1 VNGGGG
7 RKPNNFSQTLPDQH
21 GDELAVMQSD
31 RQEED
36 EEGEGEE
43 PAAPPPPRPK
53 RTGARPKRTEPTL
66 DRKVLADH

>member
-21 GDELAVMQSD
+21 GDELAVMHSD
-31 RQEED
+31 RQEE